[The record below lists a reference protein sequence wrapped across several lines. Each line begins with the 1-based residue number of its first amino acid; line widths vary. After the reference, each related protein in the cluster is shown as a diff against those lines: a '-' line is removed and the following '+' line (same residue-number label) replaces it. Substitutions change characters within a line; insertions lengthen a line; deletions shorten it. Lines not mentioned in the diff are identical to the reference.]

1 MYEHQFMSN
10 LYANN
15 TVCPRSS
22 DPILHSRLPYKM
34 CHYFL
39 DIPYIELYSY
49 IACVS
54 DEEFDYEL
62 TDDVVG
68 EDDVAQSLDDL
79 LVQGLDHI
87 MTEG

>member
-1 MYEHQFMSN
+1 M
-10 LYANN
+10 
-15 TVCPRSS
+15 
-22 DPILHSRLPYKM
+22 
-34 CHYFL
+34 
-39 DIPYIELYSY
+39 
-49 IACVS
+49 S

-62 TDDVVG
+62 TDDIVG